1 MIKGEL
7 GGWIEN
13 EKNLEGN
20 SWVGDNA
27 EVFGRAKVV
36 NSVVMEN
43 AIIRDDAN
51 IINDSCVT
59 GNVLITGSTV
69 VDNSIVTDNAQISDF
84 AVVTNTAVDGYSS
97 ISGAS
102 RVYDSTCTIN
112 THIVDSQIENV
123 DMAGDIYIEGADYGY
138 GDRSGERDYVD
149 YIPPAL
155 LNVDL
160 LKKLRAHQESGLKNE
175 VVCSDKGLEF
185 IADIAL
191 VRGKYLSMELSAN
204 HPVIRYD
211 GKCYDGQKILDKLK
225 ELHYPIGD
233 VRPEYLMG
241 MICLLYTSPS
251 PRD

>member
-1 MIKGEL
+1 MPELEDTVDRRVMADNYKLLSLTDEQKMASDQATVLYRIQANKDINNVFGVDVIKGEL

-123 DMAGDIYIEGADYGY
+123 DMLII
-138 GDRSGERDYVD
+138 
-149 YIPPAL
+149 
-155 LNVDL
+155 
-160 LKKLRAHQESGLKNE
+160 
-175 VVCSDKGLEF
+175 F
-185 IADIAL
+185 
-191 VRGKYLSMELSAN
+191 
-204 HPVIRYD
+204 
-211 GKCYDGQKILDKLK
+211 
-225 ELHYPIGD
+225 
-233 VRPEYLMG
+233 
-241 MICLLYTSPS
+241 
-251 PRD
+251 PRHC